1 MIDAPCSR
9 KGFLAFGLCTLAGSL
24 VGCSED
30 PGISTRAEGGM
41 TGAGTGGNGGGA
53 AGGSAGASGSAGNLA
68 TSGTGGG
75 GSSGTSGSGGS
86 GGNAS
91 AGSGGSGGNG
101 GTAGGSGTGGSGGTA
116 GSGTGDLCTT
126 DLVAACSPE
135 VGDGHTHTLVIT
147 AAAINAGEDV
157 VLVTAADQT
166 GHSHEVEFTST
177 DFLILKDGGLVVKD
191 ECGQGP
197 HQFVIRCP
205 TPPPAI
211 VPECL

>member
-9 KGFLAFGLCTLAGSL
+9 KGFLAFGLCTLAASL

-41 TGAGTGGNGGGA
+41 SSAGSAGNSGAP
-53 AGGSAGASGSAGNLA
+53 GGSAGAGSTGGNLA

-75 GSSGTSGSGGS
+75 GSSGVSGSGGS
-86 GGNAS
+86 GSTVNAGSGGTGGSSGS
-91 AGSGGSGGNG
+91 AGSGGSAGGG
-101 GTAGGSGTGGSGGTA
+101 GTAGGGTGE
-116 GSGTGDLCTT
+116 LCTA

-135 VGDGHTHTLVIT
+135 VNDGHTHTLVIT